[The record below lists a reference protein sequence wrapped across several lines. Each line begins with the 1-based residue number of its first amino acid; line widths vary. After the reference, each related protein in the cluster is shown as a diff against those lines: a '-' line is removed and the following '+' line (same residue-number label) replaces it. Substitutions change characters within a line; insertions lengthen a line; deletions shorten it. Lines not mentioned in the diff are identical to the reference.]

1 MVGGRFGLVICS
13 TMCPPINYI
22 FIALLSEVIPLREGL
37 KKNWVWVVRCGNFIK
52 KFLPTKRSEICKLY
66 KKLKIAQKYR
76 HRNSCKKLKR
86 FGKSSQNLQKLT

>member
-52 KFLPTKRSEICKLY
+52 IFYQPNGLKYVNCMKA
-66 KKLKIAQKYR
+66 KKI
-76 HRNSCKKLKR
+76 KKKNKKN
-86 FGKSSQNLQKLT
+86 G